1 MIKKFSLFWP
11 LSLVYF
17 KFIRENK
24 KMEIIIEIS
33 ERDKPSSATSVN
45 PLFLKYDS

>member
-33 ERDKPSSATSVN
+33 ERNKPSSATSVN
-45 PLFLKYDS
+45 LLISNNDS